1 MKTQHLLILLG
12 IGLLCA
18 SCGDTIV
25 WDDDTDIYGEDD
37 TFGDDDDDDDTSG
50 DDDDVSS
57 DDDTGDDDDAS
68 SDDDAS
74 DNQAPTAEAGDPQT
88 IEIGDTAY
96 LNGSDSSDP
105 DGDTLDFLW
114 EVVSAPAGAQDGL
127 AGETTITPTLSPDT
141 EGNYTVELTVTDP
154 GGLYGTD
161 EVVIGVDEEVNTAPV
176 ADAGTDQTV
185 DAGDI
190 VYLDGTGSYDPN
202 GDNIAYW
209 WTVAA
214 YPGGSSPSL
223 SSNTSPT
230 PNFIAADAGT
240 YMIDLVVNDGQL
252 SSSPDSVRV
261 TANEASD
268 DPGCLGC
275 ASAYLPD
282 ESQMPPLR
290 ASVSRVPRGTGTGLL
305 ALLLA
310 CVAVL
315 GVQRMR
321 G

>member
-1 MKTQHLLILLG
+1 MKTQLWLILLG
-12 IGLLCA
+12 VCLLCA

-37 TFGDDDDDDDTSG
+37 DDDDDDTSG

-57 DDDTGDDDDAS
+57 DDDDDTSGDDDDAS

-88 IEIGDTAY
+88 IELGDSAY

-105 DGDTLDFLW
+105 DGDSLDFLW
-114 EVVSAPAGAQDGL
+114 EVVSAPAGAQAGL
-127 AGETTITPTLSPDT
+127 AGETTITPTLTPDT
-141 EGNYTVELTVTDP
+141 EGNYTIELTVTDP
-154 GGLYGTD
+154 GGLFGTD
-161 EVVIGVDEEVNTAPV
+161 EVVIGVDEEVNVAPV
-176 ADAGTDQTV
+176 ADAGSDQTV

-190 VYLDGTGSYDPN
+190 VYMDGTGSYDPN

-214 YPGGSSPSL
+214 YPGGAAPSL
-223 SSNTSPT
+223 SSNTSAT
-230 PNFIAADAGT
+230 PNFIATDAGT
-240 YMIDLVVNDGQL
+240 YVLDLVVNDGQL
-252 SSSPDSVRV
+252 SSSPDSARV
-261 TANEASD
+261 DAQESGD

-290 ASVSRVPRGTGTGLL
+290 ASVSRVPRGTVTGIVG
-305 ALLLA
+305 LLLA
-310 CVAVL
+310 CLAVL
-315 GVQRMR
+315 GVLRVR
-321 G
+321 NG

>member
-12 IGLLCA
+12 FGLLCA

-37 TFGDDDDDDDTSG
+37 THG
-50 DDDDVSS
+50 DDDDVSA
-57 DDDTGDDDDAS
+57 DDDDAIGDDDDATGDDDDAS

-74 DNQAPTAEAGDPQT
+74 DNHAPTAEAGNPQT
-88 IEIGDTAY
+88 ISIGDTAY

-105 DGDTLDFLW
+105 DGDALDFLW
-114 EVVSAPAGAQDGL
+114 EVVSAPAGAQAGL

-154 GGLYGTD
+154 GGLFGSD
-161 EVVIGVDEEVNTAPV
+161 EVVIGVDEEINVAPV
-176 ADAGTDQTV
+176 ADAGPDQTV

-202 GDNIAYW
+202 GSNIAYW

-214 YPGGSSPSL
+214 FPGGSPPTL
-223 SSNTSPT
+223 SGNTSAT

-240 YMIDLVVNDGQL
+240 YVLDLVVNDGQL

-261 TANEASD
+261 DAQESGD

-275 ASAYLPD
+275 ASAYLPED
-282 ESQMPPLR
+282 AHVPPLR
-290 ASVSRVPRGTGTGLL
+290 ASVGRVPRGTGTGLL

-315 GVQRMR
+315 GVLRVR
-321 G
+321 NG